1 MMSKNLANM
10 FIQNRFLDRWNI
22 LNEDTVDAPNPNCF
36 KSRLNKLS
44 CIRITFFEVVLKKC
58 DPYTT

>member
-1 MMSKNLANM
+1 M